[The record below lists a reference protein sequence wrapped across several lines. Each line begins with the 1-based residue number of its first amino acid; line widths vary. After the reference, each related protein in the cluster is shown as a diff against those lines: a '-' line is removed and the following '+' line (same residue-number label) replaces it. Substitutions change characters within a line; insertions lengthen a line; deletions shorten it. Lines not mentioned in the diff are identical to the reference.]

1 MPQESQAEN
10 DKKVMRLTDT
20 VNMQLLVILVF
31 AILVTCLVFANC
43 IILRL
48 RRKQMNSYKLLIH
61 KDEEIE
67 ALSTP
72 HPTKAI
78 NNLTVEQADEL
89 IKRIADVIGNDEMVF
104 DADFSLARLSLEVGS
119 NTKYVSMVINET
131 YKKNFKTLLNERR
144 IREATRRK
152 I

>member
-48 RRKQMNSYKLLIH
+48 HRKQMNSYKLLIH